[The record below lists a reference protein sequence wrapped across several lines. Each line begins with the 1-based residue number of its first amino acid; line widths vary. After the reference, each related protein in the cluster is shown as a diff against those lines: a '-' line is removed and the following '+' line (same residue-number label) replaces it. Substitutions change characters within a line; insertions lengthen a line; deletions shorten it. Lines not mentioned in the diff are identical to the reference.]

1 VSRVEV
7 QRALAGSFDL
17 QLSPASGCGLR
28 FLQAATGRRGSRL
41 SGRRLVAQR
50 RAVWGLAFAEQGRD
64 DCHRLI
70 LREPKQQN

>member
-1 VSRVEV
+1 V
-7 QRALAGSFDL
+7 A
-17 QLSPASGCGLR
+17 CGFWR
-28 FLQAATGRRGSRL
+28 AATERRGSRL

-50 RAVWGLAFAEQGRD
+50 RAVWGLAFVEQGRD